1 MKRAHTVPK
10 DLLSIYPNDDL
21 ATVRTKLQRWVDN
34 SVMNLLP
41 PDKAYNR
48 PISRIAYN
56 TKVKVKTVGDTDIY
70 HAEQTLRERFRRIAK
85 FKIKSPHRVEAY
97 ISCGYDV
104 TKFLRDLSE
113 ILDNRFLTVRLF
125 TVRNFLLFRRVTLT
139 ISPSIVEFDLD
150 SYRISALNTHVVRNA
165 FVSYDYVARSYV
177 AVLNERTGIVSIVE
191 KNIRRR
197 LEDIDSS
204 WMLA

>member
-1 MKRAHTVPK
+1 MKRIHIVPK
-10 DLLSIYPNDDL
+10 DLLNIYPGDDL

-41 PDKAYNR
+41 LDKAYNK

-56 TKVKVKTVGDTDIY
+56 TKVKVKTVGDTDTHY
-70 HAEQTLRERFRRIAK
+70 AEQTLRERFRRIVK

-97 ISCGYDV
+97 ISCSYDV

-113 ILDNRFLTVRLF
+113 ILDNRFLTVRLY
-125 TVRNFLLFRRVTLT
+125 TARNFLLFRRVTLT

-150 SYRISALNTHVVRNA
+150 SYRINSLNSHVVRNA
-165 FVSYDYVARSYV
+165 FVSYDYFARSYV
-177 AVLNERTGIVSIVE
+177 AILNERTGIVSIVE

-204 WMLA
+204 WMLS